1 MTGLRAALADYL
13 ALRNRLGHELADAA
27 RLLPR
32 FVDWMEHA
40 GQSTVTINAAMRWSQ
55 QPTAG
60 PGSVIWA
67 HRMTAVRGFARYL
80 RGIDPDTEV
89 PPLRLLP
96 EPQRWQPPFIYTP
109 ADIAALLAAA
119 GRLPTPRRAATYQTL
134 FALLAVTGM
143 RVGEAIRLDTADVD
157 WDQGV
162 LLIRQ
167 SKFGKSRHV
176 PLHPSGVDALRDCAA
191 RREEYRPLPG
201 NDSFFVSL
209 TGRRLIYPPCRTCSG
224 NCAPNR
230 DRRRIGAATPDSR
243 PAARLRRRAPCSTGT
258 ATATTC
264 GPAAAAVHLPRPRTT
279 RRPRTGI
286 TPILGLFR
294 RPPLRTLDGPGTWA
308 DALWL
313 LSPVG
318 IMRCHSF
325 SPHRRWMMSSRS
337 CHSGSG
343 RELWVVALFAF
354 SRAWRFISVSAC
366 A

>member
-32 FVDWMEHA
+32 FVGWMEHT

-80 RGIDPDTEV
+80 SGIDPDTEV

-143 RVGEAIRLDTADVD
+143 RVGETIRLDTADVD

-176 PLHPSGVDALRDCAA
+176 PLHPSSVDALRDYAA

-209 TGRRLIYPPCRTCSG
+209 TGRRLIYVSVQEVFRRL
-224 NCAPNR
+224 CAETGIGAGSARRPRIHDLRHTFAVTTLLGWYR
-230 DRRRIGAATPDSR
+230 DGDDVAARLPWLSTYLDHHDPRSTYWYLSATPELLTIAAARLEPIIGAA
-243 PAARLRRRAPCSTGT
+243 
-258 ATATTC
+258 
-264 GPAAAAVHLPRPRTT
+264 VPR
-279 RRPRTGI
+279 
-286 TPILGLFR
+286 
-294 RPPLRTLDGPGTWA
+294 
-308 DALWL
+308 
-313 LSPVG
+313 
-318 IMRCHSF
+318 
-325 SPHRRWMMSSRS
+325 
-337 CHSGSG
+337 
-343 RELWVVALFAF
+343 
-354 SRAWRFISVSAC
+354 
-366 A
+366 